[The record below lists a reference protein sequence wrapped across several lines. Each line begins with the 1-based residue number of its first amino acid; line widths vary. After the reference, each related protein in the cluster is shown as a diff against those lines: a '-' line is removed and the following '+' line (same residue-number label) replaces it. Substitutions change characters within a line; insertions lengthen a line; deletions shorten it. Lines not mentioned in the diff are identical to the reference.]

1 MLHRRLPVDFDVRK
15 IRRDS
20 SAIFAPIRQASIVT
34 GETTLLKLPSGIEAV
49 NEVASTVAGIL
60 KGLGI
65 TDDASFGI
73 DLAVREAVTNA
84 VLHGN
89 KQDQSKLVEVNV
101 KASPDA
107 LEILVHDEGS
117 GFVPENVPDPTQS
130 DNILKSSGRG
140 IFFMH
145 NFMDEVEW
153 FIKPGGGTTVRL
165 FKKL

>member
-1 MLHRRLPVDFDVRK
+1 MFGK
-15 IRRDS
+15 FGAIRAQFSLR
-20 SAIFAPIRQASIVT
+20 SATASIVT

-107 LEILVHDEGS
+107 LEILVHD
-117 GFVPENVPDPTQS
+117 
-130 DNILKSSGRG
+130 
-140 IFFMH
+140 
-145 NFMDEVEW
+145 
-153 FIKPGGGTTVRL
+153 
-165 FKKL
+165 